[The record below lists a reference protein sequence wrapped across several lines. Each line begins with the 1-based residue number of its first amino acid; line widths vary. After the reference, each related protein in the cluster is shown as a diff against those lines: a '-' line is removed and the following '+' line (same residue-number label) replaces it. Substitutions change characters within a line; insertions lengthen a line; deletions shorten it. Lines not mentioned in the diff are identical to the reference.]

1 MLGEKCKF
9 SGCTVHATAEGTL
22 RKPVFQAPGLRYSKS
37 VASLH
42 LLLFF
47 NLLSDVTTISWFY
60 LRNMM
65 GLRSLRFPTRIRN
78 YAPLPRELMFFSFQ
92 ICLGC
97 TDSHTL
103 VYFLCVVFYGVCTRR
118 ESNHNEF
125 HSVTFIKKQITVVCV
140 PWVFNLWMWFYSN
153 RVWCNI
159 F

>member
-9 SGCTVHATAEGTL
+9 SGCTVHATSEGTL
-22 RKPVFQAPGLRYSKS
+22 RKPVFQALGLQYSKS

-42 LLLFF
+42 LMLFF
-47 NLLSDVTTISWFY
+47 NLLSDVTTIYLFY

-97 TDSHTL
+97 ADSHTL

-125 HSVTFIKKQITVVCV
+125 HSY
-140 PWVFNLWMWFYSN
+140 FYQKADH
-153 RVWCNI
+153 RCLCAMG